1 MGDEWA
7 MMFEAV
13 MQRTGTLGVT
23 AFLLAAGL
31 AMTTDARAAGT
42 AWEDPAEVRI
52 LDGGLLED
60 GETRLAGLEI
70 LLDPGWKTYWRN
82 PGDSGIPPTL
92 DFTGSDNL
100 GTVAI
105 EYPAPELFWDGYA
118 WSLGYSDAVVFP
130 LIVSAA
136 DPAKPVELK
145 IAMQYGVCKDV
156 CIPAEAAAAMML
168 DGSKARR
175 SGIDFYRARV
185 PERIADGAG
194 TSVTHTNVDHGGD
207 VPVLEIHL
215 GLPGAEKDAFAVV
228 EGPEGWYL
236 PVPERAGQSAEGA
249 KIYRMPL
256 DGAPEGA
263 VLSGAELRIT
273 GVSPTYAFE
282 QSITLD

>member
-1 MGDEWA
+1 MTRR
-7 MMFEAV
+7 AV
-13 MQRTGTLGVT
+13 TQRTGMLG
-23 AFLLAAGL
+23 AAAILFTVGL
-31 AMTTDARAAGT
+31 AVATGALASGS

-52 LDGGLLED
+52 LDGGLMED
-60 GETRLAGLEI
+60 GETRLGGLEI
-70 LLDPGWKTYWRN
+70 LLDPGWKTYWRH

-100 GTVAI
+100 AAVAI

-118 WSLGYSDAVVFP
+118 WSLGYADAVVFP
-130 LIVSAA
+130 LIVSAK
-136 DPAKPVELK
+136 DPAKPVDLK

-156 CIPAEAAAAMML
+156 CIPAEASAGLML
-168 DGSKARR
+168 DGAKARR

-185 PERIADGAG
+185 PESVAEG
-194 TSVTHTNVDHGGD
+194 TGVRHAAVDHAGD

-215 GLPGAEKDAFAVV
+215 SLPGAEQDAFAVV

-236 PVPERAGQSAEGA
+236 PVPDRAGQSAEGA

-273 GVSPTYAFE
+273 GVSPAYAFE